1 MPTHHWNVKRPRPP
15 QLGPLLARVEAAED
29 DAAGAKGDRGARP
42 EGGGLRGIA
51 DRVDALGGRLRIDS
65 PRAGGTRIAATLPP

>member
-1 MPTHHWNVKRPRPP
+1 MNTTRRRGCAR
-15 QLGPLLARVEAAED
+15 GPAE
-29 DAAGAKGDRGARP
+29 GGARP

-51 DRVDALGGRLRIDS
+51 DRVDALGGRLSIDS